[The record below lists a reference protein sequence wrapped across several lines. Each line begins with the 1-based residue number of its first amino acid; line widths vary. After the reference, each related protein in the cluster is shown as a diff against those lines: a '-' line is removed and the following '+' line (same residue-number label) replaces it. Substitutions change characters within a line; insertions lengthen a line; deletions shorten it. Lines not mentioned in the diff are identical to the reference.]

1 MESDRFYVKTL
12 TLENFRC
19 FEKVELGPFD
29 PHFNLLVGTNGA
41 GKSSVLL
48 ALANLFR
55 QLGAPEIW
63 RPGDAN

>member
-1 MESDRFYVKTL
+1 MSSDRFFVKTL

-29 PHFNLLVGTNGA
+29 PHFNLLVGTNGV

-55 QLGAPEIW
+55 EVVNSPAGIAMGP
-63 RPGDAN
+63 